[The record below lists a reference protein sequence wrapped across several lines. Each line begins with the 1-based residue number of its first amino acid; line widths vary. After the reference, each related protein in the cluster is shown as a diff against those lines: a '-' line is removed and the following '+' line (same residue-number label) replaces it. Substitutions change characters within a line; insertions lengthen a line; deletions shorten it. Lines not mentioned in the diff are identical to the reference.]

1 LKLDLTDAELDEL
14 DVLLAATPQPLEPL
28 DVAMLDGYLCGVIV
42 QPQALSS
49 EQWLPFVFDH
59 EGRPL
64 PETADARWRSRAQ
77 ALVLRRHEA
86 LARSLEDEGAFT
98 PVLPGD
104 PVPADDASLRDA
116 LRELPE
122 VSRPL
127 VPWALGFQNACSRF
141 PALLGLNE
149 PAVDTALARVFRHL
163 PVAEPKARAAFAE
176 LERAMPLATEDDAVD
191 DLVMAVA
198 ELWELTNE
206 YRLAVPTVRRA
217 SPKVG
222 RNEPCPCGSGR
233 KFKHCH
239 GA

>member
-1 LKLDLTDAELDEL
+1 MP
-14 DVLLAATPQPLEPL
+14 AAPYPRRPTP
-28 DVAMLDGYLCGVIV
+28 DG
-42 QPQALSS
+42 
-49 EQWLPFVFDH
+49 D
-59 EGRPL
+59 R
-64 PETADARWRSRAQ
+64 ARRRWCCAGTRHWPDPWKTRA
-77 ALVLRRHEA
+77 HS
-86 LARSLEDEGAFT
+86 ARCCRAT
-98 PVLPGD
+98 QR
-104 PVPADDASLRDA
+104 PADDASLRDA

-163 PVAEPKARAAFAE
+163 PVAEPKAREAFAE

-206 YRLAVPTVRRA
+206 YRLAVATVRRA
-217 SPKVG
+217 APKVG

>member
-14 DVLLAATPQPLEPL
+14 DELLAAAPPPLEPL
-28 DVAMLDGYLCGVIV
+28 DVAMLEGYLCGVIV
-42 QPQALSS
+42 QPQALAA
-49 EQWLPFVFDH
+49 EQWMPYVFDH
-59 EGRPL
+59 GGAPL
-64 PETADARWRSRAQ
+64 PPETDPKWQQRVQ

-86 LARSLEDEGAFT
+86 LARALEDEGAFT

-104 PVPADDASLRDA
+104 AQDAEDAALRDA
-116 LRELPE
+116 LREMPE
-122 VSRPL
+122 ASRPL
-127 VPWALGFQNACSRF
+127 VPWALGFQTACARF
-141 PALLGLNE
+141 PALLGLDE

-163 PVAEPKARAAFAE
+163 PVAEPKARETFAE

-198 ELWELTNE
+198 ELWELTSE
-206 YRLAVPTVRRA
+206 RRLAVPTVRRA
-217 SPKVG
+217 APKVG
-222 RNEPCPCGSGR
+222 RNDPCPCGSGR

>member
-14 DVLLAATPQPLEPL
+14 DELLATAPQPLEPL

-42 QPQALSS
+42 QPQALAA
-49 EQWLPFVFDH
+49 EQWMPFVLDH
-59 EGRPL
+59 AGRPL
-64 PETADARWRSRAQ
+64 PKEAGAKWRARTQ

-86 LARSLEDEGAFT
+86 LARALEDEGAFT

-104 PVPADDASLRDA
+104 ATDAQDAALRDA
-116 LRELPE
+116 LREIPE

-127 VPWALGFQNACSRF
+127 VPWALGFQTACSRF
-141 PALLGLNE
+141 PALLELND

-163 PVAEPKARAAFAE
+163 PVAETKAREAFAE
-176 LERAMPLATEDDAVD
+176 LERAMPLATEDDSVD

-198 ELWELTNE
+198 ELWELTSE
-206 YRLAVPTVRRA
+206 RRLSVPTVRRA
-217 SPKVG
+217 APKVG
-222 RNEPCPCGSGR
+222 RNDPCPCGSGR
-233 KFKHCH
+233 KYKHCH

>member
-1 LKLDLTDAELDEL
+1 MKLDLTDAELDEL
-14 DVLLAATPQPLEPL
+14 DALLAAAPQPLEPL

-42 QPQALSS
+42 QPKALAS

-59 EGRPL
+59 AGRPV
-64 PETADARWRSRAQ
+64 PETSDAKWQSRAQ

-86 LARSLEDEGAFT
+86 LARSLEDEGVFS

-104 PVPADDASLRDA
+104 AADAEDASLRDA
-116 LRELPE
+116 LREMPE
-122 VSRPL
+122 ASRPL
-127 VPWALGFQNACSRF
+127 VPWALGFQTACARF
-141 PALLGLNE
+141 PALLAMNE

-163 PVAEPKARAAFAE
+163 PAAEPQAREAYAE

-191 DLVMAVA
+191 DLVIAVA

-206 YRLAVPTVRRA
+206 QRLTVPTVRRA
-217 SPKVG
+217 APKVG

>member
-14 DVLLAATPQPLEPL
+14 DQLLAAAPEPLEPL

-42 QPQALSS
+42 QPQALAA
-49 EQWLPFVFDH
+49 EQWMPFVLDH
-59 EGRPL
+59 AGRPV
-64 PETADARWRSRAQ
+64 PEGADAKWLSRVQ
-77 ALVLRRHEA
+77 ALALRRHEA
-86 LARSLEDEGAFT
+86 LARSLEDEGSFV

-104 PVPADDASLRDA
+104 AADAEDAALRDA

-127 VPWALGFQNACSRF
+127 LPWALGFQTACSRF
-141 PALLGLNE
+141 PALLALSE
-149 PAVDTALARVFRHL
+149 PAVDAALARVFRHL
-163 PVAEPKARAAFAE
+163 PVADPQAREVFAE

-206 YRLAVPTVRRA
+206 RRLAVPTLRRA
-217 SPKVG
+217 APKVG
-222 RNEPCPCGSGR
+222 RNDPCPCGSGR